1 MRFSNCGNLGLKMGP
16 ISNTNTIYFVN
27 MGGQHSSQKNKKK
40 TEKTKNWNPMYP
52 YNPFRSEL
60 LDEHTIEAL
69 KNKWDND

>member
-1 MRFSNCGNLGLKMGP
+1 
-16 ISNTNTIYFVN
+16 